1 MTSFLGDGNRG
12 LPIPDRQS
20 MTDPGRDTTKVL
32 LSEPMGLLG
41 LFIRVWA
48 RVYLQNQNV
57 SNTAVSLKP
66 TPSLITTHKS
76 WNPAALTERLANT
89 SVGGKMSFT
98 GSSGRSDPSLRSLSV
113 SVSFRQL
120 AWMVQK
126 YLLAV
131 LTNY

>member
-1 MTSFLGDGNRG
+1 
-12 LPIPDRQS
+12 

-89 SVGGKMSFT
+89 SAGRKMSFT
-98 GSSGRSDPSLRSLSV
+98 GSSGGLILLSEV
-113 SVSFRQL
+113 CL
-120 AWMVQK
+120 YL
-126 YLLAV
+126 YLLGS
-131 LTNY
+131 LLGWFKNTFWQSLLIIKLEKGGT